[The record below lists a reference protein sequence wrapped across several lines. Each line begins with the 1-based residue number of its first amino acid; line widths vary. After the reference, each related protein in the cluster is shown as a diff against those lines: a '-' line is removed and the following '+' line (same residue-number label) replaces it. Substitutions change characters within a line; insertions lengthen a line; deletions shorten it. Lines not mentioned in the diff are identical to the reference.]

1 MRLALHCTAL
11 RYFLHLPPSHDATI
25 PLQSK
30 KSKFQHKKRKSCT
43 FPSLLLIVQISSL
56 TVLSAS
62 AQFFLTPP
70 LGATEWAQGKFQ
82 VRCLRTLGGH
92 LEGVYSFRF
101 VNDVEKRFDDLNLQI
116 TGGEARVARSDI
128 LSQLAIS
135 ENLELDTDVF
145 DEIQIIASNN
155 S

>member
-1 MRLALHCTAL
+1 M
-11 RYFLHLPPSHDATI
+11 I
-25 PLQSK
+25 
-30 KSKFQHKKRKSCT
+30 
-43 FPSLLLIVQISSL
+43 
-56 TVLSAS
+56 
-62 AQFFLTPP
+62 
-70 LGATEWAQGKFQ
+70 GATEWVQRKFR
-82 VRCLRTLGGH
+82 VRFLRTQEGH
-92 LEGVYSFRF
+92 LEGVYSLRC

-128 LSQLAIS
+128 LGQLAIS